1 MKRVVLQVKGNMHWG
16 RKKHLDSDMAN
27 TCAHVYK
34 VSKNTQQNDVQRTKE
49 TTTAF
54 QYSSENSKETL
65 SNFYLIFGTMQRG
78 AQ

>member
-27 TCAHVYK
+27 TCAHMYK
-34 VSKNTQQNDVQRTKE
+34 VKIPNKTMCKE
-49 TTTAF
+49 RRKQLLLFNRAVRIL
-54 QYSSENSKETL
+54 KTL